1 MVSLRAIFGVL
12 VIAVALADS
21 TQARELQGERKE
33 FPPQVFHFEREG
45 AGQRDCFS
53 SSLLAVAPFFP
64 LDLVPFSFL
73 LLPRPTPPR
82 KKNKNK
88 KPKTTDFN
96 TTALLSDAQAKLSG
110 IQEQVRT
117 FSFFIERGETERGRE
132 RERQRGRE

>member
-33 FPPQVFHFEREG
+33 FFPQVFHFEREG
-45 AGQRDCFS
+45 AGHRDCFS

-73 LLPRPTPPR
+73 LLPRPTPSR

-88 KPKTTDFN
+88 IPKTTDFN

-110 IQEQVRT
+110 IQEQART